1 MRKVLQK
8 NKLTYEEFQTVVI
21 EIEGILNTRGLYAT
35 FMTIHPILLLHH
47 RI

>member
-8 NKLTYEEFQTVVI
+8 NKLTCEELQTHA
-21 EIEGILNTRGLYAT
+21 LYAI